1 MKLYSGM
8 DLHSNTTHIAI
19 MDEKRQRLIDRKVRN
34 DPELI
39 LRFLEPYR
47 ASLEG
52 IVVESTYNWY
62 WLVDTLRDQAYRVH
76 LAHPVA
82 NQQYHGLKHS
92 DDRHDAFWLAELL
105 SLGVLKEGY
114 IYPRELRSVRDLLR
128 KRLQLVGYRT
138 AMILSV
144 KHVIHR
150 NRGIIVEA
158 SQIKRL
164 GKEGWAEIL
173 KGDEALWLAARSSK
187 EAMDCLTQQI
197 QGIERWVLRRV
208 KLEEPFSRLLSLP
221 GVGEILGM
229 TILLETGPM
238 ERFPKVSQYAS
249 YGRLVSSQWTSNDKV
264 KGRGNVRN
272 GNRYLAWAYSEASD
286 HARRHDPLCRAFYNR
301 KLNQRGHRVAHKA
314 LAHKLARAAYFIL
327 RDHEVYREEKMFS

>member
-19 MDEKRQRLIDRKVRN
+19 MDENRQRLIDRKVRN
-34 DPELI
+34 DRELI

-62 WLVDTLRDQAYRVH
+62 WLVDTLMDQAYRVH

-82 NQQYHGLKHS
+82 NQQYRGLKHS

-138 AMILSV
+138 ALILSV
-144 KHVIHR
+144 KNVIHR
-150 NRGIIVEA
+150 NRGISVEA

-164 GKEGWAEIL
+164 GQEGWAEVL
-173 KGDEALWLAARSSK
+173 KGDEALCLAARSSK
-187 EAMDCLTQQI
+187 EAIDCLTQQI
-197 QGIERWVLRRV
+197 QEIERWVLRRIR
-208 KLEEPFSRLLSLP
+208 LEEPFSKLLTLP

-229 TILLETGPM
+229 TILLETGPI
-238 ERFPKVSQYAS
+238 ERFSKVSQYAS
-249 YGRLVSSQWTSNDKV
+249 YCRLVSSQWTSNDKV

-272 GNRYLAWAYSEASD
+272 GNRHLAWAYSEASD
-286 HARRHDPLCRAFYNR
+286 HARRYDPLCRAFYNR

>member
-1 MKLYSGM
+1 M
-8 DLHSNTTHIAI
+8 DLHSNTTQVGI
-19 MDEKRQRLIDRKVRN
+19 MDEARKRVIDRKLRN

-39 LRFLEPYR
+39 LKFLEPYR
-47 ASLEG
+47 ADLEG

-62 WLVDTLRDQAYRVH
+62 WLVDALQERGYRVH

-82 NQQYHGLKHS
+82 NQQYRGLKHS

-105 SLGVLKEGY
+105 NLGILRSGY

-128 KRLQLVGYRT
+128 KRLQLVRYRT
-138 AMILSV
+138 ALLLSV
-144 KHVIHR
+144 KNMIHR
-150 NRGIIVEA
+150 NRGLMVEA

-164 GKEGWAEIL
+164 TQDVVSPL
-173 KGDEALWLAARSSK
+173 LQGDEALGLAGRVSK
-187 EAMDCLTQQI
+187 EAMDCLSRQI
-197 QGIERWVLRRV
+197 QQIERWVLKQVR
-208 KLEEPFSRLLSLP
+208 LEQSFSNLLTLP
-221 GVGEILGM
+221 GVGEILAM
-229 TILLETGPM
+229 SLLLETGPI
-238 ERFPKVSQYAS
+238 ERFSKVSQYAS
-249 YGRLVSSQWTSNDKV
+249 YCRLVSSQWTSNDKL

-286 HARRHDPLCRAFYNR
+286 HARRYDPLCRTFYNR